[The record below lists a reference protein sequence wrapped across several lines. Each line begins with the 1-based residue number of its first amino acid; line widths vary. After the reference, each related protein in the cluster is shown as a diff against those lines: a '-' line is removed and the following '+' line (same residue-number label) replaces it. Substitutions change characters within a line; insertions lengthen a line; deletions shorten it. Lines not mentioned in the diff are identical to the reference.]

1 LFKLVVKVIATKT
14 IAEVDYHVKVAHL
27 TIFVMRAESACERR
41 RLQHASDVGFKD
53 LIVHLTS
60 AKVSEQGVATSLS
73 VANGHKGVNEKIM
86 LWKEDKLE
94 SFYSMVSTPSSV
106 RLGGAENMCIGNFAF
121 DEGGEHC

>member
-1 LFKLVVKVIATKT
+1 LNELFKLVVKVIATKT

-41 RLQHASDVGFKD
+41 RLQHASDVGFKV

-60 AKVSEQGVATSLS
+60 AKVSEQGV
-73 VANGHKGVNEKIM
+73 NEKII

-94 SFYSMVSTPSSV
+94 SFYGMVSTPSSV
-106 RLGGAENMCIGNFAF
+106 RLGGAENMCSGNFVF
-121 DEGGEHC
+121 DEGGEHF